1 MSNFNPQKSSSS
13 KNVTLSISKDKS
25 FQPLPT
31 LSSHQINSIQN
42 TNRDATNN
50 TDIQQSQTNPNPS
63 HPKPPPNPISINTQ
77 NLAENRSLNAQNT
90 QNSQMTTTPN
100 LPHIINPDTNMTNH
114 SQVDQPQ
121 SDLNLSDDEIYDFR
135 LPDKYHGTNFPLSN
149 DHTILISQTIDNE
162 GVVNRT
168 YKSGR
173 IE

>member
-1 MSNFNPQKSSSS
+1 MSIINPQKSSSS

-42 TNRDATNN
+42 TNRDSTNN
-50 TDIQQSQTNPNPS
+50 ANIQQSQTNQSPS

-77 NLAENRSLNAQNT
+77 NSAENASLNPLNT
-90 QNSQMTTTPN
+90 QYSQITT
-100 LPHIINPDTNMTNH
+100 TNMTNH
-114 SQVDQPQ
+114 DQVNQFE